1 MYLPGVF
8 STNGRLEKKG
18 DPVLLQYLQH
28 STHSPQKD
36 MIWDD
41 EMNEATFQGNP
52 KLASLHVP
60 LNRDSQYL
68 ARVAS
73 WRGEGPILQQLRI
86 YDCNKCNRLAHRCSG
101 QCCAVPQN
109 KFMDVGNQYIE
120 LARRTCKYG
129 LADATTCNG
138 SECQRVEKLLPG
150 SYIWFGQALTHDT
163 ELFDNLCREEM
174 ANPDKEMANPD
185 EEMAN
190 PVAEDEFQQKW
201 DRSSKY
207 GTQSFVCDL
216 HNLLKAYEGQI
227 PKRSKVV
234 LRCGGTLLYQK
245 EICYVTIVTFKND
258 GCHDTLPP
266 VNNPTATD
274 GDSPQCDWSSILKKN
289 GRYKYA
295 HDQYP
300 LFTPCSDHNNMVF
313 AFHIPDGMVLSL
325 PGKEL
330 VGRKPLETNHGW
342 CHRLKYLGSQSAT
355 KCKEEE
361 DLYHQQ
367 RRKHVSLQLTQCCL
381 VPHNL
386 LLRGIIIGMA
396 KDVYGKVRKEF

>member
-1 MYLPGVF
+1 MFQTAEVYLPGVF
-8 STNGRLEKKG
+8 SPNGRPEYKG
-18 DPVLLQYLQH
+18 DPILLQYLQH

-41 EMNEATFQGNP
+41 EKNEATFQGNP

-60 LNRDSQYL
+60 LNSDSYFL

-86 YDCNKCNRLAHRCSG
+86 YDCNECNRLGAHRCSG
-101 QCCAVPQN
+101 QCCAVPRN

-129 LADATTCNG
+129 LADATTCYG
-138 SECQRVEKLLPG
+138 SRCQRVEKLLPG
-150 SYIWFGQALTHDT
+150 SYIWFGHATLTHDT
-163 ELFDNLCREEM
+163 YWLDTMYDRS
-174 ANPDKEMANPD
+174 D
-185 EEMAN
+185 EEMAK

-201 DRSSKY
+201 DWSSKY

-274 GDSPQCDWSSILKKN
+274 GHSPQCDWSSILKMN
-289 GRYKYA
+289 GHYEYA
-295 HDQYP
+295 RDQYP
-300 LFTPCSDHNNMVF
+300 LFTPCSDKNNMVF

-325 PGKEL
+325 RGKEL
-330 VGRKPLETNHGW
+330 VGREPLETDHDW
-342 CHRLKYLGSQSAT
+342 CHRLKYLGGQSAT
-355 KCKEEE
+355 KCEEE
-361 DLYHQQ
+361 EELYHQW
-367 RRKHVSLQLTQCCL
+367 RREHVSLQLTQCCL

-386 LLRGIIIGMA
+386 LLGGITIGMA
-396 KDVYGKVRKEF
+396 KDVYGKVPKEF